1 MELRV
6 RRDDLSVGN
15 HVTERE
21 TVKAMATRRRFFRAA
36 GYLFTYGRDADSA
49 EVPLEMY
56 RECPETHARYF
67 VTRAAC
73 APNRT
78 AAYARALAL
87 VAWVKS
93 LEVPVRREPKAQAVL
108 EQIATL
114 NDRLHRMQKPRDASM
129 AAAVTQIMEGRVT
142 AAA

>member
-1 MELRV
+1 
-6 RRDDLSVGN
+6 
-15 HVTERE
+15 
-21 TVKAMATRRRFFRAA
+21 MATQRRFFRAA
-36 GYLFTYGRDADSA
+36 GYLFTYSRGEAA
-49 EVPLEMY
+49 EVVLEMH

-67 VTRAAC
+67 VTRAMC

-87 VAWVKS
+87 VAWVRS
-93 LEVPVRREPKAQAVL
+93 LQVPVRREPKAQAVL

-114 NDRLHRMQKPRDASM
+114 NDRLVRMRRPRDASM
-129 AAAVTQIMEGRVT
+129 AAAVTQIVEGRVT